1 MHRKSVLLP
10 DPLGPIMQTTSPF
23 LIDKFMSFKT
33 LLLPKLLLTFFNSRR
48 FCSNTHL
55 FQFLLFVEV
64 FGYIMKKQYHIL
76 DIYKD

>member
-48 FCSNTHL
+48 FCSNSHL
-55 FQFLLFVEV
+55 FQFFVI
-64 FGYIMKKQYHIL
+64 GGSIRLRYKKQYHIL